1 MIQNRATRSPRKATS
16 FTSPP
21 LVTISPLTKDF
32 CAPKQ
37 RTERVTAGKRRTAL
51 QAERPNMVQHFI
63 VVFTETEAN
72 GTDSQGDDQPPQ
84 HDANETSRG
93 KSADK
98 PNSERGSPDAS
109 VVLRWCLITNDASF
123 LTLTSMDLH
132 KASYIHHRQSSLRS
146 RDQGMV
152 WYHGR

>member
-16 FTSPP
+16 STSPP
-21 LVTISPLTKDF
+21 LVTISLTKDF

-72 GTDSQGDDQPPQ
+72 GTDNQGDDQPPQ

-98 PNSERGSPDAS
+98 TNSEGGSLGCVSRSSMAFIHEYCVIFNFNLHGLHNFS
-109 VVLRWCLITNDASF
+109 VAR
-123 LTLTSMDLH
+123 
-132 KASYIHHRQSSLRS
+132 RRSLRS
-146 RDQGMV
+146 RDHGMV
-152 WYHGR
+152 PYQYQPW